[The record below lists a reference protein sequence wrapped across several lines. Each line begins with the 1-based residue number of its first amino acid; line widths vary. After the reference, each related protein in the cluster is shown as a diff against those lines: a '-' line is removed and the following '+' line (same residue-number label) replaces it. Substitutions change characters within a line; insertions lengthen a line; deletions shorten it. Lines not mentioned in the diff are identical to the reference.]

1 MLILRS
7 ERTRFE
13 TRQGK
18 KIVNSDGSSFCLHA
32 KLGVS
37 NGEVLLSNS
46 PFLKNNGQ
54 LMNRKFG
61 QVYFKPIEIQI
72 VQSQPRRRLGKGGA

>member
-18 KIVNSDGSSFCLHA
+18 KIVNSDGPSFCLHA
-32 KLGVS
+32 KLDVS

-61 QVYFKPIEIQI
+61 QVYFNSRIKHKELSIPE
-72 VQSQPRRRLGKGGA
+72 K